1 MQNHLLLHVAR
12 SGGAAVAVDVGAIRI
27 DADRHDLGTE
37 FVEHGRRDTVGR
49 PMGTVDHDLETVQA
63 KTAREAMFD
72 ELDVTS
78 RRSEEHTSELQSL
91 MRISYA
97 VFCFKKKNYTSTT
110 VHSQIHT

>member
-12 SGGAAVAVDVGAIRI
+12 SGGAAVAIDVGAVRI
-27 DADRHDLGTE
+27 DADRHDLGAE

-63 KTAREAMFD
+63 KTAREAMLD

-78 RRSEEHTSELQSL
+78 GASSSRFARPSSADGARPSPGSAISASIAASCPAHSL
-91 MRISYA
+91 
-97 VFCFKKKNYTSTT
+97 
-110 VHSQIHT
+110 